1 MSMPA
6 LIRSALRRR
15 EFFLVYQPI
24 VELESGRCVGAEALV
39 RWRRAD
45 GTMVRPDHFIP
56 VAEESGLIE
65 IRALNVKI
73 AIDDFGTGY
82 SSLAY
87 LRRFPIDKLKIDQ
100 AFVRDIGADAE
111 DAAIVRLIIEL
122 GRILRLETI
131 AEGVET
137 HEQLDFLLAHGCTRV
152 QGYLC
157 ARPMPADAFREYLL
171 LQASSSL
178 SEECR

>member
-82 SSLAY
+82 SSLSY
-87 LRRFPIDKLKIDQ
+87 LENLPLDYLKIDKS
-100 AFVRDIGADAE
+100 FVDTMGG
-111 DAAIVRLIIEL
+111 DAATSQVAPPIIEMA
-122 GRILRLETI
+122 RSLRLEMI

-137 HEQLDFLLAHGCTRV
+137 EAQAAFLRQRGVRYA
-152 QGYLC
+152 QGYFF
-157 ARPMPADAFREYLL
+157 AKPMPFPEFASYFAASA
-171 LQASSSL
+171 QAVPA
-178 SEECR
+178 